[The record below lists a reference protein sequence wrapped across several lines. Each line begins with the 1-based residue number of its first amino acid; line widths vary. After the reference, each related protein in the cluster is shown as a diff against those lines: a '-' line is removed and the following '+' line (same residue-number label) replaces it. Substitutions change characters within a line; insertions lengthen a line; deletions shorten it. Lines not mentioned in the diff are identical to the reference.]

1 MEIKEYEIFAD
12 ACFRDTAPP
21 CGARCPFGLDVRE
34 FVRQLQKGNYRSAY
48 RAYQKA
54 VLFPQI
60 VSTLCTAPCK
70 NACVRARRDRAVE
83 LPALEK
89 ICIGKIP
96 NLQPTR
102 YARMKKAKTVA
113 VIGGGLSGLAFAH
126 RMSSWGYP
134 VTVYEKKEQIGGWA
148 ADNMDRETCLAELS
162 REFSIL
168 DCQFVTGREITCL
181 EEITAD
187 GIYIATGAG
196 GSDFDAQDRES
207 VCIGGQLAGT
217 APVESL
223 LHGLQA
229 ARCLDN
235 FFRSGKWEP
244 FRPQQTGQEP
254 DQRYYG
260 LTYDYDTPLH
270 IPGKGEEEAGRCMLC
285 SCTACMD
292 VCPVMEKAN
301 AYPKRACAEIIV
313 TLKPNMSRRT
323 GVRLLNNCTFCG
335 KCREVCPAG
344 VDMALCMTEARKDF
358 YDSGALPPAF
368 HEYWLEDLAHS
379 RSDAARLLHRQ
390 GEGRADVLFFPG
402 CQLGASR
409 PDTVAGIYEK
419 IAAHS
424 ANAALY
430 TGCCGLPA
438 KWAGR
443 EQEQLAMAEEI
454 MSTWQEL
461 GRPLVLTACM
471 SCQANLKRYCP
482 EMAVESVYSWLAR
495 RPESL
500 PQIQGA
506 WQVLD
511 PCTSAGDP
519 QSQRAVRDLLE
530 AMGCQ
535 VINQEPEAGCCGFG
549 GHMYA
554 VDPELFGVFA
564 QRRTRDI
571 SGKAVT
577 YCANCRDIFAARGT
591 ECAHVLDLA
600 LGRQEASQPQEL
612 QQRRENRRALK
623 ARYAPVPGPGEAP
636 ELTIPRELVEK
647 MDRLLLLRSQVE
659 ETVRRCRETGEM
671 VMDEGGITY
680 GHKKFGTVTVW
691 CGWRQGDT
699 GPVLTAVYSHRVEVK
714 EGKV

>member
-1 MEIKEYEIFAD
+1 MEIKEYEVYAD

-21 CGARCPFGLDVRE
+21 CGSRCPFGLDVRE
-34 FVRQLQKGNYRSAY
+34 FVRQLQKGNYRGAY

-54 VLFPQI
+54 VLFPQT
-60 VSTLCTAPCK
+60 VSALCTAPCK
-70 NACVRARRDRAVE
+70 NVCVRARHDRAVE

-89 ICIGKIP
+89 ACIGKIP

-102 YARMKKAKTVA
+102 YARMKKAKSVA

-126 RMSSWGYP
+126 RMASWGYP
-134 VTVYEKKEQIGGWA
+134 VTVYEKQDQIGGWA
-148 ADNMDRETCLAELS
+148 AAHMDRETCLAELS

-168 DCQFVTGREITCL
+168 DCQFVTGREITSL
-181 EEITAD
+181 EEIQAD
-187 GIYIATGAG
+187 GIYIATGQG
-196 GSDFDAQDRES
+196 GFDFGARGREG
-207 VCIGGQLAGT
+207 VCIGGQLAGA

-244 FRPQQTGQEP
+244 FAPQQTVREP
-254 DQRYYG
+254 DERYYA
-260 LTYDYDTPLH
+260 LEYDYAATLH

-335 KCREVCPAG
+335 KCKEVCPAG
-344 VDMALCMTEARKDF
+344 VDMERCMEEARRDF

-368 HEYWLEDLAHS
+368 HEYWMEDLKHS
-379 RSDAARLLHRQ
+379 GSEEACLLHKPGQ
-390 GEGRADVLFFPG
+390 GRADVLFFPG
-402 CQLGASR
+402 CQLGASS
-409 PDTVAGIYEK
+409 PETVAGIYEK

-424 ANAALY
+424 ENAALY

-443 EQEQLAMAEEI
+443 EQEQLAMAA
-454 MSTWQEL
+454 EL
-461 GRPLVLTACM
+461 AAIWEQLGKPLVVTACM

-482 EMAVESVYSWLAR
+482 EMPLESVYAWLAR
-495 RPESL
+495 RPECL

-511 PCTSAGDP
+511 PCTSAGEP

-535 VINQEPEAGCCGFG
+535 VANQEPDAGCCGFG

-571 SGKAVT
+571 SEKAVT

-591 ECAHVLDLA
+591 DCAHVLDLV
-600 LGRQEASQPQEL
+600 LGRQETCQSPEL
-612 QQRRENRRALK
+612 QQRRENRTALK
-623 ARYAPVPGPGEAP
+623 GRYAPAPGPRAGTG
-636 ELTIPRELVEK
+636 LIIPRELVEK

-671 VMDEGGITY
+671 VMDDQGAYY
-680 GHKKFGTVTVW
+680 GHRKFGTVTIW
-691 CGWRQGDT
+691 CGWQQTDSGQ
-699 GPVLTAVYSHRVEVK
+699 VLTAVYSHRVEVK
-714 EGKV
+714 EGRA